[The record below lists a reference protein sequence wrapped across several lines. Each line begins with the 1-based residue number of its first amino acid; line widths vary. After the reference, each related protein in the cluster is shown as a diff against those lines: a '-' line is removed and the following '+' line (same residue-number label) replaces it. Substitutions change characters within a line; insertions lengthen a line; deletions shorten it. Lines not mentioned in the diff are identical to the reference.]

1 MAEQNNDQA
10 QVQEDVKLND
20 QAEAEQLQQD
30 QDLQKRLAWTK
41 EHNSDLYEEISGNA
55 DLSHA
60 EIVIMLDDADV
71 PQADDIDETDD
82 ASDVDP
88 AGQVDAGTSNEP
100 AQYGET
106 DEPVHDAGAES
117 VDHDDSDTPADGDLT
132 LEPQSTEAL
141 AVDTDP
147 DTRSDE
153 EKQQD
158 ADDAN
163 RDAQAQA
170 GVENADQKA
179 PEDGAQT
186 DGGFVEA
193 DTYVSQPDA
202 DKTAT
207 STIDE
212 PTDEKKDIQNAE
224 PKTETTD
231 HLEYQDDPRTQPA
244 KDEPVGNPDETPT
257 TDPHAVDPT
266 APQNPAETVGTDPV
280 AESSAYSIDGQPEAP
295 EPGADVVKTDE
306 SDVDG
311 AGLAAQQPHQ
321 PDTFVPSNPQEA
333 VDRSTSKVDAPIEGA
348 GESQANQPT
357 PTDGRMPDEVDQKPQ
372 AKDKEAGD
380 LPQTPGDNAAGT
392 SDGVNSLTAPEATD
406 LVTSKTHKSDHPAAH
421 VVLDTSAQ
429 ANDFV
434 ESDKD
439 DVRNNPGPNP
449 ANKSS
454 VPTPGDVMGDRAA
467 AQSVA
472 SADTQG
478 SVPVQRLS
486 DTLDTYVTEMAVNK
500 SNTEADGGNYQR
512 QLYRAIQNVIYTKDT
527 GDFVSGMNLLLDKI
541 DEHSTGVFSERNAFR
556 FWPHITLP
564 QSERLEFENLMR
576 LFLNLGPKDS
586 RKESLKHTDLGA
598 ALQYTKDDT
607 VRERLLAYVKKITG

>member
-10 QVQEDVKLND
+10 QVQDDVQLND

-30 QDLQKRLAWTK
+30 QDLQKRLAWAK
-41 EHNSDLYEEISGNA
+41 EHNSDLYEEITNDH

-60 EIVIMLDDADV
+60 EIVIMLDDAEV
-71 PQADDIDETDD
+71 PQADDIEDAPETN
-82 ASDVDP
+82 P
-88 AGQVDAGTSNEP
+88 ADQVDAGTSDQP
-100 AQYGET
+100 AEYGQNN
-106 DEPVHDAGAES
+106 EPVHDAGDQAI
-117 VDHDDSDTPADGDLT
+117 DQQDNDAATDDNVT
-132 LEPQSTEAL
+132 LEPKSTEPEA
-141 AVDTDP
+141 AGNQP
-147 DTRSDE
+147 DTRSDD

-158 ADDAN
+158 ADDRN
-163 RDAQAQA
+163 RTAQDQV
-170 GVENADQKA
+170 GVDNAEQKA

-186 DGGFVEA
+186 DQGFVEA
-193 DTYVSQPDA
+193 DQFVSQPDA

-224 PKTETTD
+224 PQGETSD
-231 HLEYQDDPRTQPA
+231 HAPELDDPAQQPA
-244 KDEPVGNPDETPT
+244 FDGPVGNPEETPT
-257 TDPHAVDPT
+257 TDEKAVDPT
-266 APQNPAETVGTDPV
+266 APQNPEETVGTDPV
-280 AESSAYSIDGQPEAP
+280 AESSAYSLDGQPEAP
-295 EPGADVVKTDE
+295 APGQDVVKVDAD
-306 SDVDG
+306 DVEG
-311 AGLAAQQPHQ
+311 AGDAPAQPSQ
-321 PDTFVPSNPQEA
+321 PDNFVPSTPTEA

-348 GESQANQPT
+348 SESQANQPT
-357 PTDGRMPDEVDQKPQ
+357 PTDGRRPDEVDQKPQ

-392 SDGVNSLTAPEATD
+392 SDGVNSVTAPEATD
-406 LVTSKTHKSDHPAAH
+406 LVTSKTRKSDHPSAH

-434 ESDKD
+434 RSDED

-449 ANKSS
+449 ADGSS
-454 VPTPGDVMGDRAA
+454 VPTPGDVMGERASRDA
-467 AQSVA
+467 AQHT
-472 SADTQG
+472 DTQG

-486 DTLDTYVTEMAVNK
+486 DTLDTYTTEMASNK
-500 SNTEADGGNYQR
+500 ANTEADGGNYQR
-512 QLYRAIQNVIYTKDT
+512 QLYRAIQNVVYTKDT
-527 GDFVSGMNLLLDKI
+527 GDFVAGMNLLLDTI
-541 DEHSTGVFSERNAFR
+541 DKHSTGVFSERNAFR

-564 QSERLEFENLMR
+564 QSERLEFENLLR